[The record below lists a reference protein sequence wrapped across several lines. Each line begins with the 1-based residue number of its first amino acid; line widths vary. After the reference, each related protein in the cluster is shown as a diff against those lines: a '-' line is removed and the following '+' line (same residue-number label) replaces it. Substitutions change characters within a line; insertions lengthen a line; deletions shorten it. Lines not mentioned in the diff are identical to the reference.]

1 MCSHAVSLPKAADE
15 PPGAARSGNREPSL
29 AVGINVIVDLYTSA
43 FCEPCHLTRAVLA
56 DAARL
61 VPAAQIVERDVV
73 AFGAQAETDGIQ
85 VTPTVIVRSSD
96 GAEVFRAQ
104 GVPTLPQVLAALA
117 KAV

>member
-1 MCSHAVSLPKAADE
+1 MAPTMVAPC
-15 PPGAARSGNREPSL
+15 
-29 AVGINVIVDLYTSA
+29 VIVDLYTSA

-73 AFGAQAETDGIQ
+73 KFESQAESDGVL
-85 VTPTVIVRSSD
+85 VTPTVIVRTAA

>member
-1 MCSHAVSLPKAADE
+1 M
-15 PPGAARSGNREPSL
+15 
-29 AVGINVIVDLYTSA
+29 IVDLYTSA

-61 VPAAQIVERDVV
+61 VPAARIVERDVV
-73 AFGAQAETDGIQ
+73 AFEAQAEADRVL

-104 GVPTLPQVLAALA
+104 GVPTLQQVLTALA
-117 KAV
+117 RAV

>member
-1 MCSHAVSLPKAADE
+1 MQNYIPLVCNALAGACS
-15 PPGAARSGNREPSL
+15 RGNRRASR
-29 AVGINVIVDLYTSA
+29 AVDPEVIVDLYTSA

-73 AFGAQAETDGIQ
+73 AFEAQAEVDGIE
-85 VTPTVIVRSSD
+85 VTPTVIVRSAD
-96 GAEVFRAQ
+96 GIEVFRAR
-104 GVPTLPQVLAALA
+104 GVPTLPQVLTALA

>member
-1 MCSHAVSLPKAADE
+1 M
-15 PPGAARSGNREPSL
+15 
-29 AVGINVIVDLYTSA
+29 IVDLYTSA

-61 VPAAQIVERDVV
+61 VPAARIVERDVV
-73 AFGAQAETDGIQ
+73 ASEAQAEADGILA
-85 VTPTVIVRSSD
+85 TPTVIVRSAD

-104 GVPTLPQVLAALA
+104 GVPTLPQVLTALA

>member
-1 MCSHAVSLPKAADE
+1 VRRSAV
-15 PPGAARSGNREPSL
+15 GGNRGPRHPVAPS
-29 AVGINVIVDLYTSA
+29 VIVDLYTSA

-73 AFGAQAETDGIQ
+73 AFEAQAEADGIES
-85 VTPTVIVRSSD
+85 TPTVIVRSAD

-104 GVPTLPQVLAALA
+104 GVPTLPQVLTALA

>member
-1 MCSHAVSLPKAADE
+1 ML
-15 PPGAARSGNREPSL
+15 GNRGQGAS
-29 AVGINVIVDLYTSA
+29 VDSTVIVDLYTSA

-61 VPAAQIVERDVV
+61 VPAAEIVERDVV
-73 AFGAQAETDGIQ
+73 AFESRAEVDGIL

-96 GAEVFRAQ
+96 GTEVFRAQ
-104 GVPTLPQVLAALA
+104 GVPTLPQVLTALA